1 MLRRKGVSVAIMTIA
16 LLIMQPILPFLQFIK
31 PVYGHGLHSDEVM
44 VANLEGK
51 ALTARI
57 ELFDKNLMPLSS
69 IDTNNLPD
77 EARMRIRV
85 YDANTQANMPSVSI
99 LLRVTYGGKLLV
111 LDNFYSPDGE
121 IWLRIMPNARQSE
134 VTINAPIEPTGIEKF
149 VATLES
155 PAQLKGPILIDG
167 GLYEIRGEI
176 WSIET
181 PKKLIEPPLKFTSYI
196 TVATIQPFNVNDGS
210 VEVRSFY
217 DKIIT
222 FNYREDEKTIAYTM
236 PFNWDR
242 RYVEQIPLLH
252 METVIDSPSLI
263 ADTYTATVNG
273 IRLPNTAVITDK
285 YSLAGKPVVH
295 FMLPTSMLVSIS
307 QQLESM
313 GMSNSKVIEFMLVPG
328 EKEVGVPLQ
337 SEGIKTLNAIT
348 TDNKYQV
355 SLTLP
360 PNDIVQG
367 QPVQFGVMIMDAATS
382 AMRDVKYKFVVIK
395 DGQELIRRDSIAV
408 GGSGNESL
416 TFPLDVVGPVT
427 IRLEEID
434 GGSESAEFTINVVPE
449 FPFFIVPMIIA
460 FAGMIALIR
469 FKGGIFR
476 VQM

>member
-1 MLRRKGVSVAIMTIA
+1 MLRVTAIGIAIMTIA
-16 LLIMQPILPFLQFIK
+16 LLIMQPILPSLQFIK

-57 ELFDKNLMPLSS
+57 DLFDKNLMPLSS

-99 LLRVTYGGKLLV
+99 LLRITYGGKLLV

-121 IWLRIMPNARQSE
+121 MWLRILPNAKQPE
-134 VTINAPIEPTGIEKF
+134 VTINAPVEPTGIEKF
-149 VATLES
+149 IATLES

-176 WSIET
+176 WSIES

-196 TVATIQPFNVNDGS
+196 TVATIQSFNVNDGN

-217 DKIIT
+217 DKIT
-222 FNYREDEKTIAYTM
+222 KFDYVENEKTVKYTM

-242 RYVEQIPLLH
+242 KYVEQVPLVH
-252 METVIDSPSLI
+252 IETIIDSPSLL
-263 ADTYTATVNG
+263 ADTYTATVND

-285 YSLAGKPVVH
+285 YSLEGKPVVH
-295 FMLPTSMLVSIS
+295 IMLPTNMLVSIS
-307 QQLESM
+307 QHLENM
-313 GMSNSKVIEFMLVPG
+313 GMSNSKVMEFTLVSG
-328 EKEVGVPLQ
+328 EKEIGMPLQ

-348 TDNKYQV
+348 TNNKYQV

-360 PNDIVQG
+360 PKDIMQG
-367 QPVQFGVMIMDAATS
+367 QPVQFGVMIMDAATG
-382 AMRDVKYKFVVIK
+382 AMRDVKYKFVVMK

-434 GGSESAEFTINVVPE
+434 GSSESAEFTINVVPE
-449 FPFFIVPMIIA
+449 FPFFVVPMVLA
-460 FAGMIALIR
+460 FAGIIALIR
-469 FKGGIFR
+469 FKGSIYKL
-476 VQM
+476 QM